1 MPFKTNAL
9 ACVCA
14 VLLLL
19 VSTSL
24 LAQKTVTGRVT
35 SNADKQPV
43 AGATVQVKGTKTATQ
58 TGADG
63 TFTITSSK
71 DIGVL
76 VITVVGFEAMQVPVS
91 GRSSVGDLV
100 LSLSATSLNDV
111 VVTGYTAQK
120 KKEITG
126 AISVVNV
133 KDLKSVP
140 AGTMEQM
147 LQGQAAGVNILTSGN
162 PGTTSDVFIRG
173 ITSFG
178 NVAPLVVVD
187 GVQSAPGDLT
197 ILTDLSAN
205 DIESIQVLKDA
216 QSSIYGTRGSA
227 GVILVTTKRGRG
239 KASIT
244 YDGYYGT
251 QQPKTGNVWHKANT
265 QQMADL
271 YFLAAQNSSA
281 LDSNGNV
288 VSAQYG
294 TGTTPRLPDYIKV
307 GANSGQVGNAG
318 TDLSLYNNDYNKGPI
333 YLIVPANTKGGGT
346 DWWGAMMKPAP
357 IQSHTVTASGGSDR
371 SSYLFSVN
379 YFDQEGTMLNT
390 YLKRY
395 AARMNTLFN
404 VKNNIRI
411 GENAYVLYKQ
421 NPRINN
427 NTEGNEITQTAW
439 MQPII
444 PVFDAGGGF
453 GGTAGS
459 ELGNTGSPMAARVR
473 AASNKDFDWQVTG
486 DVFAEVDFLKHFTI
500 KTLFG
505 GNFENYYNYQ
515 HGFHTYENAE
525 NSTTNTYNSTSGY
538 NSTWNWTNTL
548 QYGNIFAEKHSLKVL
563 VGYESVQT
571 RNRYMTAGRLTYF
584 SDDPNYVQLATGGG
598 VGTSNNDYY
607 NSIHLSSFLAKL
619 DYAYN
624 DKYLLGINYRN
635 DGASVFGPNT
645 RYGDFYSV
653 SLGWVLSQEEF
664 MKGITFINNLKVRGS
679 YGILGSI
686 SNVAAN
692 NQYNLYAGTP
702 GTTGYDLAGAS
713 SSSTVGFTATQY
725 GNLNTGWEK
734 DKILDIGMDATI
746 INNHLDFSF
755 DWYQKSIDGLLFQDQ
770 PPAVVGGATP
780 PQVNIGDMQNTGFD
794 ITINYHTRIARDW
807 NFNIG
812 ANIGAYKSNIVSIPG
827 QAGFFDVAQT
837 HNTGTMVR
845 NQQGHPVGSFF
856 GYKIVGIFQ
865 DAADVAKSPTEQD
878 AAPGRFKY
886 LDANKDGV
894 IDDKD
899 RVFYGNPNPDFVY
912 GINVGLSWRQLD
924 FSAMFYGSQGNSIFN
939 YQNYFQAFYPQFQ
952 NAKNANLVT
961 DSWLPTRTHTNIP
974 IVENASYF
982 STNGVLNNYFIEDG
996 SYFRCKQLQIGY
1008 NFTPAMLK
1016 HVGIDRARIYIQGAN
1031 LFTITGYQGLDPEIG
1046 SQANGT
1052 GVPAAQSFGIDYSNY
1067 PPMKTYLV
1075 GVSLTF

>member
-1 MPFKTNAL
+1 
-9 ACVCA
+9 
-14 VLLLL
+14 
-19 VSTSL
+19 
-24 LAQKTVTGRVT
+24 
-35 SNADKQPV
+35 
-43 AGATVQVKGTKTATQ
+43 
-58 TGADG
+58 
-63 TFTITSSK
+63 
-71 DIGVL
+71 
-76 VITVVGFEAMQVPVS
+76 
-91 GRSSVGDLV
+91 
-100 LSLSATSLNDV
+100 
-111 VVTGYTAQK
+111 
-120 KKEITG
+120 
-126 AISVVNV
+126 
-133 KDLKSVP
+133 
-140 AGTMEQM
+140 
-147 LQGQAAGVNILTSGN
+147 
-162 PGTTSDVFIRG
+162 
-173 ITSFG
+173 
-178 NVAPLVVVD
+178 
-187 GVQSAPGDLT
+187 
-197 ILTDLSAN
+197 
-205 DIESIQVLKDA
+205 
-216 QSSIYGTRGSA
+216 
-227 GVILVTTKRGRG
+227 
-239 KASIT
+239 
-244 YDGYYGT
+244 
-251 QQPKTGNVWHKANT
+251 
-265 QQMADL
+265 
-271 YFLAAQNSSA
+271 
-281 LDSNGNV
+281 
-288 VSAQYG
+288 
-294 TGTTPRLPDYIKV
+294 
-307 GANSGQVGNAG
+307 
-318 TDLSLYNNDYNKGPI
+318 
-333 YLIVPANTKGGGT
+333 
-346 DWWGAMMKPAP
+346 MMKPAP

-411 GENAYVLYKQ
+411 GENAYVMYKQ

-427 NTEGNEITQTAW
+427 NTEGNEITETAW

-459 ELGNTGSPMAARVR
+459 ELGNSSSPMAARVR
-473 AASNKDFDWQVTG
+473 AAANKDFDWQVTG

-505 GNFENYYNYQ
+505 GNFENYYNYT
-515 HGFHTYENAE
+515 HGYQTYENAE
-525 NSTTNTYNSTSGY
+525 NSTTNTFNSTSGY

-598 VGTSNNDYY
+598 VGISNNDYY

-624 DKYLLGINYRN
+624 DKYLLGVNYRN

-692 NQYNLYAGTP
+692 NQYNLYAGSP

-713 SSSTVGFTATQY
+713 SGGIASGFTATQY

-734 DKILDIGMDATI
+734 DKILDIGLDATI

-780 PQVNIGDMQNTGFD
+780 PQVNIGDMENTGFD
-794 ITINYHTRIARDW
+794 ITINYHTRIGRDF

-924 FSAMFYGSQGNSIFN
+924 FSAMFYGSQGNQIFN
-939 YQNYFQAFYPQFQ
+939 YQNYFQAFWPQFQ

-961 DSWLPTRTHTNIP
+961 NSWLPTRTNTNIP